1 MSTSE
6 SVAKFRR
13 LPSTIDLQP
22 LLLRIAAKDPHA
34 LAELYDATAR
44 QVFGIL
50 RRMLWSEDS
59 AEHVAEQLYARVWN
73 TAHSFDPDH
82 DAPWPW
88 LALLTRRL
96 AIQRLRED
104 GGYPDGLDASRRDPA
119 PAPTR
124 LAPTAR
130 VEDRRRA
137 EVVRGELD
145 ALPGDQRRALELTF
159 FGGLSQREIADR
171 IGAPPATVAARIRA
185 ALLQLSERLDP
196 EIEE

>member
-1 MSTSE
+1 V

-13 LPSTIDLQP
+13 LPSAIDLQP

-50 RRMLWSEDS
+50 RRMLWSGDS
-59 AEHVAEQLYARVWN
+59 AGHVAEQLYARVWN

-96 AIQRLRED
+96 AIERMRED
-104 GGYPDGLDASRRDPA
+104 GGYPDGLDATPRDPPAGPARSA
-119 PAPTR
+119 PA
-124 LAPTAR
+124 AR
-130 VEDRRRA
+130 VEDPRRA

-171 IGAPPATVAARIRA
+171 IGTSPATVAARIRA
-185 ALLQLSERLDP
+185 ALLELSERLDP

>member
-1 MSTSE
+1 V
-6 SVAKFRR
+6 SVTKFGR
-13 LPSTIDLQP
+13 LPSAIDLQP
-22 LLLRIAAKDPHA
+22 LLLRIAAKDPRA

-50 RRMLWSEDS
+50 RRMLWSGDS
-59 AEHVAEQLYARVWN
+59 AGHVAEQLYARVWN
-73 TAHSFDPDH
+73 TVHSFDPDH

-88 LALLTRRL
+88 LTLLTRRL
-96 AIQRLRED
+96 AIERMRED
-104 GGYPDGLDASRRDPA
+104 GSYPDGLDASRRDP
-119 PAPTR
+119 PAGPAR
-124 LAPTAR
+124 SAR

-137 EVVRGELD
+137 EIVRGELD
-145 ALPGDQRRALELTF
+145 ALPGDQRRALELTL

-196 EIEE
+196 EIED

>member
-1 MSTSE
+1 V
-6 SVAKFRR
+6 SVTNFRR
-13 LPSTIDLQP
+13 LPSAIDLQP
-22 LLLRIAAKDPHA
+22 LLLRVAAKDSRA

-50 RRMLWSEDS
+50 RRMLWSGDS
-59 AEHVAEQLYARVWN
+59 AGHVAEQVYARVWN

-96 AIQRLRED
+96 AIQRMRED

-119 PAPTR
+119 AGSARSAPA
-124 LAPTAR
+124 AR

-145 ALPGDQRRALELTF
+145 ALPGEQRRALELTF
-159 FGGLSQREIADR
+159 FGGLSQREIADW
-171 IGAPPATVAARIRA
+171 IGTPPATVAARIRA

-196 EIEE
+196 EIED